1 MILFFGN
8 AEKIYAVQAPR
19 MLDKDD
25 IEKLVWLFSGAVYLS
40 AENIEGRFI
49 GPRREMITPW
59 STNAVEITQNM
70 GLEGIMRIEEFVYD
84 RGDAAFDPMLNRRY
98 DGLDQNIFTIDKSPD
113 PIVYIDDIA
122 AYNEKE
128 GLALS
133 DDEISYRA
141 KANAPCAS
149 LRGQG
154 AKHGAYR
161 GVKGRQKPYH
171 HRKTVSCIQGA

>member
-70 GLEGIMRIEEFVYD
+70 GLEGIMRIEEFVCD
-84 RGDAAFDPMLNRRY
+84 VDGAAFDPMLNRR
-98 DGLDQNIFTIDKSPD
+98 
-113 PIVYIDDIA
+113 
-122 AYNEKE
+122 
-128 GLALS
+128 
-133 DDEISYRA
+133 
-141 KANAPCAS
+141 
-149 LRGQG
+149 
-154 AKHGAYR
+154 
-161 GVKGRQKPYH
+161 
-171 HRKTVSCIQGA
+171 